1 MLQSTSMVLTML
13 SLNNQLSLS
22 ICHHILFCWSWTR
35 ETSDFQFE
43 VQLNCCFRV
52 PSNAGCPQENGLNA
66 CRKQRCNR
74 RKKHVDVLLKL
85 FRFVMFLRSIWCFH
99 FCWVFGWMKH
109 AFYCFLRCCFQPLYK
124 WRTAQLTSPWLA
136 LVMPTPGGLWFR
148 NPASTPV
155 PVSQFVGLRNP
166 SKKGV
171 KEKNNPISIYF
182 SICFHHCLVSI
193 YFLSAKKMRPTLRHV
208 IRRKRWCLPS
218 WRSIFVGRC
227 DAGWEGMTSRN
238 QTNKPSAISGILLT
252 SSTHII
258 HRDVYG
264 VGVGLAFCSVRWW
277 FQFVIH

>member
-171 KEKNNPISIYF
+171 KEKNNPISI
-182 SICFHHCLVSI
+182 SIFPYVSI
-193 YFLSAKKMRPTLRHV
+193 IASFLSTSYPPKKCAPLSGTSFEGKDGVFRVEGRFLLGDVMRDGTGWRHE
-208 IRRKRWCLPS
+208 IKLINHRPS
-218 WRSIFVGRC
+218 VVYFWHHLHI
-227 DAGWEGMTSRN
+227 
-238 QTNKPSAISGILLT
+238 
-252 SSTHII
+252 SSTEMFM
-258 HRDVYG
+258 
-264 VGVGLAFCSVRWW
+264 GLE
-277 FQFVIH
+277 